1 MRNLPLLLTV
11 CTAVKS
17 KGRILQNFVA
27 FSEYLNFK
35 NNYILFPGWSH
46 WSDWSP
52 CSQSCDGGQQERRRE
67 CLLGKVKKSE
77 VDSEDQTGKFR
88 KNRRNKRK
96 TDNLCGSFNAE
107 KRNCNSFS
115 CPGKTF
121 RGVDTI
127 LNPGGGGWQ

>member
-1 MRNLPLLLTV
+1 MKKLHTWKKLTLV
-11 CTAVKS
+11 LRSGKS
-17 KGRILQNFVA
+17 LQN
-27 FSEYLNFK
+27 NF
-35 NNYILFPGWSH
+35 ILFPGWSH

-88 KNRRNKRK
+88 KSRRNKRK
-96 TDNLCGSFNAE
+96 TANLCGSFNAE

-121 RGVDTI
+121 KFNSKIKYRSKQTKLWSNWRFYSLRLI
-127 LNPGGGGWQ
+127 R